1 MLRYGRLLP
10 VDQLFLQA
18 GDVLWKYGQFSEAY
32 VYYSRYLDLLDSILE
47 NCEIEE
53 DENLNCSELKNWREF

>member
-1 MLRYGRLLP
+1 M
-10 VDQLFLQA
+10 DQLFLQA
-18 GDVLWKYGQFSEAY
+18 GDVLRKYGQFSEAY
-32 VYYSRYLDLLDSILE
+32 VYYTRYLDILDSILE